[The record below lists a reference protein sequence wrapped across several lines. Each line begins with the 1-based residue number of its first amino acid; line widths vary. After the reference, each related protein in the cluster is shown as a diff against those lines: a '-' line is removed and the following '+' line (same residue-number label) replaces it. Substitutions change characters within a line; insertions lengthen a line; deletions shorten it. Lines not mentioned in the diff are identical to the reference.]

1 MLQVLSLCA
10 GREQLLARAAGRTPK
25 TVQIALENARGRVLA
40 QNIAAEIDLPGF
52 SRSSVDGWAVAA
64 ADTFGASAS
73 IPALLSCLGEVK
85 MGESPSF
92 SLESG
97 CCAAVW
103 TGGELPQSADA
114 MVMLE
119 DGETLLGGQIAV
131 YCATSP
137 GRHVVF
143 RGEDAA
149 AGQIVLPAGKR
160 LSARDV
166 GVLAAI
172 GETEIPVRALPRVFV
187 LSTGDELIDPADVPR
202 GAQIR
207 DCNGPMLTAACEEAG
222 ANATFCGRIADDE
235 ALLKETMRSLAAN
248 CDLLL
253 LSGGSSAG
261 AKDAAARCLSELGTV
276 FFHGLAVKP
285 GKPTFAGSIGETL
298 VVGLPGHPAAAYL
311 VFYELV
317 RPLLAALQGETLLEW
332 TIPAVLASAVPSN
345 HGREELVPVRLAEG
359 IATPILSKS
368 GVITTLARADGYFRI
383 PRDAEGLL
391 QGARVDVI
399 LF

>member
-1 MLQVLSLCA
+1 MLQVISLSS
-10 GREQLLARAAGRTPK
+10 ARAELVSRAVCSVLKQEHVAIPA
-25 TVQIALENARGRVLA
+25 ALGRVLA
-40 QNIAAEIDLPGF
+40 YDVTAKCDLPGF
-52 SRSSVDGWAVAA
+52 TRSSVDGWAVAA
-64 ADTFGASAS
+64 ADTFGASAA
-73 IPALLSCLGEVK
+73 IPALLRCLGEVN
-85 MGESPSF
+85 MGEAPAF

-103 TGGELPQSADA
+103 TGGELPQGADA

-119 DGETLLGGQIAV
+119 DGETLPGGQIAI
-131 YCATSP
+131 YSATSP

-143 RGEDAA
+143 RAEDAE
-149 AGQIVLPAGKR
+149 AGQTVLRAGTR
-160 LSARDV
+160 LSARDI
-166 GVLAAI
+166 GALAAI
-172 GETEIPVRALPRVFV
+172 GETEIPVRARPRVCV
-187 LSTGDELIDPADVPR
+187 LSTGDELIDSAQTPV

-222 ANATFCGRIADDE
+222 ANAVFCGRLADDE
-235 ALLKETMRSLAAN
+235 TLLRERMRVLAAE

-261 AKDAAARCLSELGTV
+261 AKDAAARCLDELGSV
-276 FFHGLAVKP
+276 LFHGLAVKP
-285 GKPTFAGSIGETL
+285 GKPTFAGEIGKTL

-311 VFYELV
+311 VFTELV
-317 RPLLAALQGETLLEW
+317 RPLLAALQGETLLER
-332 TIPAVLASAVPSN
+332 TTPAALASAVPSN
-345 HGREELVPVRLAEG
+345 HGREELVPVLLTEG
-359 IATPILSKS
+359 IATPLLSKS

-383 PRDAEGLL
+383 PRDAEGLS

>member
-1 MLQVLSLCA
+1 MLQVISLSF
-10 GREQLLARAAGRTPK
+10 GRAELVARATQSAPNAER
-25 TVQIALENARGRVLA
+25 VALTAALGRVLA
-40 QNIAAEIDLPGF
+40 GDVVAGGDLPGF
-52 SRSSVDGWAVAA
+52 TRSSVDGWAVAA
-64 ADTFGASAS
+64 ADTFGASAA
-73 IPALLSCLGEVK
+73 IPALLGCVGEGK
-85 MGESPSF
+85 MGEAPAF

-103 TGGELPQSADA
+103 TGGELPQGADA

-119 DGETLLGGQIAV
+119 DGETLPGGQIAI
-131 YCATSP
+131 YSATSP

-143 RGEDAA
+143 RAEDAA
-149 AGQIVLPAGKR
+149 AGQTVLRTGTR
-160 LSARDV
+160 LSARDI
-166 GVLAAI
+166 GALAAI
-172 GETEIPVRALPRVFV
+172 GETELAVRVLPRVCV
-187 LSTGDELIDPADVPR
+187 LSTGDELIDPAETPV

-222 ANATFCGRIADDE
+222 ANAVFCGRIADDE
-235 ALLKETMRSLAAN
+235 ALLRERMRTLAQD

-261 AKDAAARCLSELGTV
+261 AKDAAARCLGALGEV

-285 GKPTFAGSIGETL
+285 GKPTFAGAIGETL

-317 RPLLAALQGETLLEW
+317 RPLLAAMQGETLVERVV
-332 TIPAVLASAVPSN
+332 PAALASAVPSN
-345 HGREELVPVRLAEG
+345 HGREELVPVLLAAG
-359 IATPILSKS
+359 TATPILSKS

-383 PRDAEGLL
+383 PRDAEGLS